1 MERYSYSWIK
11 RLNIVK
17 MVTLPKLICRF
28 NAIPIRITAG
38 FFVEIDKLILKFTW
52 KYKGPKIAKAT
63 LKKNKVPNFKTSH
76 SVAVIKTLT

>member
-28 NAIPIRITAG
+28 NAITIRITAG
-38 FFVEIDKLILKFTW
+38 FFAEIDKLILKSIW
-52 KYKGPKIAKAT
+52 KP
-63 LKKNKVPNFKTSH
+63 
-76 SVAVIKTLT
+76 

>member
-1 MERYSYSWIK
+1 MLLEILPRWIY
-11 RLNIVK
+11 
-17 MVTLPKLICRF
+17 RF
-28 NAIPIRITAG
+28 NTILITIPAVL
-38 FFVEIDKLILKFTW
+38 FVEIDKLILKFTW